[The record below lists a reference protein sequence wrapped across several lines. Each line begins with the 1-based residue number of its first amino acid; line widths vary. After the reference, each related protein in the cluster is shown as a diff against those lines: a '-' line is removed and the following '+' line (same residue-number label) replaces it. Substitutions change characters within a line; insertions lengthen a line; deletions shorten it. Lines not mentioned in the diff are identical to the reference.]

1 MSIRILR
8 AILPIGI
15 VLLLAWVGW
24 ALVGAVGG
32 FGDDW
37 WSLSA
42 VTGLIT
48 SVILIGVGWQIRR
61 ELARREPV
69 DRP

>member
-1 MSIRILR
+1 MSDRILR

-15 VLLLAWVGW
+15 VLLVAWVGW
-24 ALVGAVGG
+24 AIAGMMGG

-42 VTGLIT
+42 ITGLLT

-61 ELARREPV
+61 ELTRREST